1 MKIKRSSPLKRQIR
15 VPGDKSISHRAVMF
29 GAISQGTTEIENF
42 LSGADCLSTIACF
55 EKMGIDIERK
65 ENTVTVHGKGLHGLK
80 APAGELD
87 CGNSGTTMRLMSGI
101 LAAQDF
107 DSVMTGDA
115 SLRKRPMKRVTDP
128 LGLMGAGIETTDGCA
143 PLHVHAAHLKGIEY
157 YSPVASAQVKSALL
171 LAGLYADGVTKVKE
185 PALSRNHTELM
196 LKSFGAEIESDT
208 ENLVATV
215 KPAKELYGTK
225 IVVPGDISSAAYAMV
240 AGLIVPGSEILLE
253 NVGINPTRCG
263 IIEVLKKMGGNI
275 ELLNVRGEGEKAAD
289 ILVRYSLLHGVKI
302 EGAIIP
308 TLIDELPVIAIA
320 AAAAEG
326 TTVIADASELRVKES
341 DRIETVTQNLRAM
354 GGDITPTEDGMIIK
368 GGAALRGALIKTQED
383 HRIAMSFTVA
393 GLIADGET
401 EIDDPGCAVI
411 SYPDFYSTLM

>member
-29 GAISQGTTEIENF
+29 GAISQGTTQIENF

-55 EKMGIDIERK
+55 EKMGIKIERK

-80 APAGELD
+80 APEGELD

-115 SLRKRPMKRVTDP
+115 SLRKRPMRRVTDP
-128 LGLMGAGIETTDGCA
+128 LGLMGASIETTDGCA
-143 PLHVHAAHLKGIEY
+143 PLHVHAAHLKGIEF

-171 LAGLYADGVTKVKE
+171 LAGLYADGITKVKE

-289 ILVRYSLLHGVKI
+289 ILVRYSMLHGVKI

-411 SYPDFYSTLM
+411 SYPDFYETLM

>member
-29 GAISQGTTEIENF
+29 GAISQGTTQIENF

-55 EKMGIDIERK
+55 EKMGIKIERK

-80 APAGELD
+80 APEGELD

-115 SLRKRPMKRVTDP
+115 SLRKRPMRRVTDP
-128 LGLMGAGIETTDGCA
+128 LGLMGASIETTDGCA
-143 PLHVHAAHLKGIEY
+143 PLHVHAAHLKGIEF

-171 LAGLYADGVTKVKE
+171 LAGLYADGITKVKE

-289 ILVRYSLLHGVKI
+289 ILVRYSMLHGVKI